1 MKQPQFYIMILFL
14 GFGFPVEAQNIGPT
28 FKLID
33 TTKIKCTY
41 QFRFLMDSTKMQYN
55 NNKDSNTIKIGDL
68 YVVNIGENITQNYC
82 YQTFYV
88 DSIDSTPAGRQKRAN
103 DLSDFI
109 RGAPDPK
116 TNWDLFAEYS
126 KGMNEVWHNRG
137 FFQFYLYK
145 DYKEEKITV
154 RDNIST
160 NAFYYEDE
168 LKPQDWTI
176 LEDTMTILDYTCQKA
191 ICSWR
196 GRDWVAWF
204 ASDIPINEG
213 PWKFYGLPGLI
224 MKLEDTELHYSFT
237 MIGLQRQNEPMYM
250 HVGNNNSRK
259 INRLS
264 FLRLKM
270 NRTGT
275 DLVAMDLAKVGIS
288 GVGSWEHYDHIER
301 DYK

>member
-1 MKQPQFYIMILFL
+1 MKQTQFYILILFL
-14 GFGFPVEAQNIGPT
+14 GFGFTVEAQNFADK

-41 QFRFLMDSTKMQYN
+41 HFRFLEDSTKMQYN
-55 NNKDSNTIKIGDL
+55 NKDLNSIKIGDL
-68 YVVNIGENITQNYC
+68 YIVNIGENITNNYC

-88 DSIDSTPAGRQKRAN
+88 DSMDSTPEGRAERN
-103 DLSDFI
+103 RIFTDFFLN
-109 RGAPDPK
+109 APDMK
-116 TNWDLFAEYS
+116 TNYAARMEYV
-126 KGMNEVWHNRG
+126 KGLEDVWHNRG

-160 NAFYYEDE
+160 YAFYYEDE

-176 LEDTMTILDYTCQKA
+176 LEDTMTILDYPCQKA

-204 ASDIPINEG
+204 APDIPINEG
-213 PWKFYGLPGLI
+213 PFKFYGLPGLI
-224 MKLEDTELHYSFT
+224 MKLEDTESHYSFT
-237 MIGLQRQNEPMYM
+237 MIGLQQVNEPMYM
-250 HVGNNNSRK
+250 YGKSNSYRK

-275 DLVAMDLAKVGIS
+275 DLVAMELAKAGIS
-288 GVGSWEHYDHIER
+288 GVGSWEHYDNIER

>member
-1 MKQPQFYIMILFL
+1 MKQIQFYILTLFL
-14 GFGFPVEAQNIGPT
+14 GFSFPVEAQNFADK

-41 QFRFLMDSTKMQYN
+41 QFRFLKDSTKMVYN
-55 NNKDSNTIKIGDL
+55 SKDLNEIKLGNL
-68 YVVNIGENITQNYC
+68 YVVNIGENTTQSYC

-88 DSIDSTPAGRQKRAN
+88 DSMESTPEGRAERN
-103 DLSDFI
+103 RIFTDFF
-109 RGAPDPK
+109 RNAPDMN
-116 TNWDLFAEYS
+116 TNLTAYLEYG
-126 KGMNEVWHNRG
+126 KNLKEVWPNRG

-160 NAFYYEDE
+160 YGFYYEDE

-176 LEDTMTILDYTCQKA
+176 LEDTITILDYRCQKA

-204 ASDIPINEG
+204 APDIPINEG

-224 MKLEDTELHYSFT
+224 MKLEDTESHYCFT
-237 MIGLQRQNEPMYM
+237 MIGLQQVNEPMYM
-250 HVGNNNSRK
+250 YVWKNARK

-288 GVGSWEHYDHIER
+288 GVGSWEHYDYIER